1 MSLRDDPFMLGLLS
15 FSYTFGGTGAV
26 HVQKDDDT
34 PNMNRDRPQPELK
47 PAPHSPPGS
56 VDGQALPSKLLIPR
70 ANKFSPS
77 SSRNS
82 SISGGT
88 PPQRLRGGSLN
99 ESLEVA
105 LGERSGVGGERR
117 IIVNASLG

>member
-1 MSLRDDPFMLGLLS
+1 M
-15 FSYTFGGTGAV
+15 

-34 PNMNRDRPQPELK
+34 PNMNRDRPPPELK
-47 PAPHSPPGS
+47 PASRSPRGS
-56 VDGQALPSKLLIPR
+56 VDGQALPSRLLIPR

-88 PPQRLRGGSLN
+88 PPQRLRAGSLN

-105 LGERSGVGGERR
+105 LGKRSGVGGERR
-117 IIVNASLG
+117 IIVSASSG